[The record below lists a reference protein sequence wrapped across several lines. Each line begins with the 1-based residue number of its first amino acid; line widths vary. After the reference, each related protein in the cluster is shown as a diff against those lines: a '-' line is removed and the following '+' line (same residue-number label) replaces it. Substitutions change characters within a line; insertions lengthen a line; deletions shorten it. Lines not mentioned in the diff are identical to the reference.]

1 MCDKIEANSSLS
13 ETKRCNRI
21 RFTHYDIIKSRAL
34 EPEPELGAGAP
45 EPDFFR
51 GAGAGAGALREI
63 QVELE
68 PELEPVV

>member
-1 MCDKIEANSSLS
+1 MH
-13 ETKRCNRI
+13 
-21 RFTHYDIIKSRAL
+21 FSRAL

-51 GAGAGAGALREI
+51 GAGAVAGALRGI